1 MRGTKTI
8 RISLFDFDGTITK
21 RDTLFEIA
29 KFSTGWMQY
38 CINLIV
44 LLPYLFLVKFKL
56 VTNQRGKE
64 IFLRKFFGGISKEE
78 FNQKCISFTKER
90 LPQLIRP
97 GAQSCINEQLKD
109 GNRVVIV
116 SASPSN
122 WIVPWA
128 NKYGIEVISTRLSF
142 HNGRLRGIEG
152 VNCNGQEKVN
162 RIKQAIDLQAYEKVI
177 AYGDTKGDLPMLAL
191 ADESHFKPFR

>member
-1 MRGTKTI
+1 MKHLV
-8 RISLFDFDGTITK
+8 LFDFDGTITEK
-21 RDTLFEIA
+21 DTLLEIA
-29 KFSTGWMQY
+29 KFSSGPMTYMLKMG
-38 CINLIV
+38 LI
-44 LLPYLFLVKFKL
+44 LPFLILMKLKLISNQKGKELFL
-56 VTNQRGKE
+56 
-64 IFLRKFFGGISKEE
+64 IHFFGKDTREAFDQRCE
-78 FNQKCISFTKER
+78 AFATEKVP
-90 LPQLIRP
+90 LLIRP

-128 NKYGIEVISTRLSF
+128 NKYGIEVISTRLCF